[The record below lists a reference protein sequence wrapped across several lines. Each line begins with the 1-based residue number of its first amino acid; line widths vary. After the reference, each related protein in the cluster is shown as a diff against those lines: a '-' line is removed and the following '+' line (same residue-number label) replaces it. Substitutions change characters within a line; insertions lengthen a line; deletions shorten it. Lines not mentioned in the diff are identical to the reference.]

1 MHEMPR
7 LEAPISQTL
16 YCCNYEEHFTRHGEA
31 QHHGKVRGEKPG
43 YDSAND
49 TASRHKICPRAMR
62 RGAWSMRP
70 MNLSQQALIVP
81 MTATYRVASWR
92 MAHDA

>member
-49 TASRHKICPRAMR
+49 NRILPQD
-62 RGAWSMRP
+62 
-70 MNLSQQALIVP
+70 LSTSDEEGSLVNAPHEFLSTGFDCANDGNIP
-81 MTATYRVASWR
+81 CGI
-92 MAHDA
+92 MAHNA